1 MIRLEEFQVK
11 CYERKCPGRSVTEVA
26 QELEDKVN
34 GIVVFT
40 DEDREEVADSLRD
53 MLVYVAKFADKI
65 GYTLGEVA
73 ER

>member
-11 CYERKCPGRSVTEVA
+11 CYDRECPKLGIVEVA
-26 QELEDKVN
+26 QQLEDKVN
-34 GIVVFT
+34 GIALFSE
-40 DEDREEVADSLRD
+40 EDKEEAADSLRD

>member
-11 CYERKCPGRSVTEVA
+11 CYERECPERSITEVA

-34 GIVVFT
+34 GVDV
-40 DEDREEVADSLRD
+40 DKEEVADSLRD

>member
-11 CYERKCPGRSVTEVA
+11 CYERECPERSVTEVA

-34 GIVVFT
+34 ST
-40 DEDREEVADSLRD
+40 DVDKEEVADSLRD

>member
-11 CYERKCPGRSVTEVA
+11 CYERECPERSVTEVA
-26 QELEDKVN
+26 QELEDKVD
-34 GIVVFT
+34 GTEVDKEV
-40 DEDREEVADSLRD
+40 VADSLRD

>member
-11 CYERKCPGRSVTEVA
+11 CYEREYPERSITEVA
-26 QELEDKVN
+26 QELEDI
-34 GIVVFT
+34 G
-40 DEDREEVADSLRD
+40 EDKEKVADLLRD

>member
-11 CYERKCPGRSVTEVA
+11 CYERECPERSITEVA

-34 GIVVFT
+34 GIDVNK
-40 DEDREEVADSLRD
+40 EEVADSLRD

>member
-11 CYERKCPGRSVTEVA
+11 CYERECPERSITEVA

-34 GIVVFT
+34 GTEV
-40 DEDREEVADSLRD
+40 DKEEVADSLRD

>member
-1 MIRLEEFQVK
+1 MK
-11 CYERKCPGRSVTEVA
+11 CYERECPERSVTEVA

-34 GIVVFT
+34 ST
-40 DEDREEVADSLRD
+40 DVDKEEVADSLRD

>member
-11 CYERKCPGRSVTEVA
+11 CYERKYPERSITEVA
-26 QELEDKVN
+26 QELEDI
-34 GIVVFT
+34 G
-40 DEDREEVADSLRD
+40 EDKEKVADLLRD
-53 MLVYVAKFADKI
+53 MLVYVAKLADKI

>member
-11 CYERKCPGRSVTEVA
+11 CYERECPERSITEVA
-26 QELEDKVN
+26 RELEDKVN
-34 GIVVFT
+34 GIDV
-40 DEDREEVADSLRD
+40 DKEEVADSLRD

-65 GYTLGEVA
+65 GYTLVEVA

>member
-11 CYERKCPGRSVTEVA
+11 CYERECPERSITEVA
-26 QELEDKVN
+26 RKLEDKVN
-34 GIVVFT
+34 GIDV
-40 DEDREEVADSLRD
+40 DKEEVADSLRD

>member
-11 CYERKCPGRSVTEVA
+11 CYERKCPERSVTEVA

-34 GIVVFT
+34 GIVV
-40 DEDREEVADSLRD
+40 DKEEVADSLRD

>member
-1 MIRLEEFQVK
+1 MK
-11 CYERKCPGRSVTEVA
+11 CYERECPERSVTEVA

-34 GIVVFT
+34 GT
-40 DEDREEVADSLRD
+40 DVDKEEVADSLRD

>member
-11 CYERKCPGRSVTEVA
+11 CYERKYPERSITEVA
-26 QELEDKVN
+26 QELEDI
-34 GIVVFT
+34 G
-40 DEDREEVADSLRD
+40 EDKEKVADSLRD

>member
-11 CYERKCPGRSVTEVA
+11 CYERKCPERSVTEVA

-40 DEDREEVADSLRD
+40 DERTRRVRR
-53 MLVYVAKFADKI
+53 
-65 GYTLGEVA
+65 T
-73 ER
+73 R

>member
-11 CYERKCPGRSVTEVA
+11 CYERKCPERAIIDVA
-26 QELEDKVN
+26 TELEN
-34 GIVVFT
+34 GINGVPLFT
-40 DEDREEVADSLRD
+40 DEDKERLADSLRD
-53 MLVYVAKFADKI
+53 MLVYVAKFADRI

>member
-11 CYERKCPGRSVTEVA
+11 CYERECPERSVTEVA

-34 GIVVFT
+34 GIDV
-40 DEDREEVADSLRD
+40 DKEEVADSLRD

>member
-1 MIRLEEFQVK
+1 MMRLEEFQVK
-11 CYERKCPGRSVTEVA
+11 CYERECPERSVTEVA

-34 GIVVFT
+34 GIVVDT
-40 DEDREEVADSLRD
+40 EEVADSLRD

>member
-11 CYERKCPGRSVTEVA
+11 CYERECPERSIAEVA

-34 GIVVFT
+34 GIDV
-40 DEDREEVADSLRD
+40 DKEEVADSLRD

>member
-1 MIRLEEFQVK
+1 MK
-11 CYERKCPGRSVTEVA
+11 CYELKCPERSVTEVA

-34 GIVVFT
+34 GIDV
-40 DEDREEVADSLRD
+40 DKEEVADSLRD

>member
-11 CYERKCPGRSVTEVA
+11 CYERECPERSITEVA
-26 QELEDKVN
+26 QGLEDKVN
-34 GIVVFT
+34 GIDV
-40 DEDREEVADSLRD
+40 DKEEVADSLRD

>member
-11 CYERKCPGRSVTEVA
+11 CYERKCPERSVTEVA

-34 GIVVFT
+34 GIDV
-40 DEDREEVADSLRD
+40 DKEEVADSLRD

>member
-11 CYERKCPGRSVTEVA
+11 CYERECPERSVTEVA

-34 GIVVFT
+34 GT
-40 DEDREEVADSLRD
+40 DVDKEEVADSLRD

>member
-11 CYERKCPGRSVTEVA
+11 CYERECPERSITEVA

-34 GIVVFT
+34 GIDV
-40 DEDREEVADSLRD
+40 DKEEVADSLRD

>member
-11 CYERKCPGRSVTEVA
+11 CYERECPERSITEVA

-34 GIVVFT
+34 GIVVDT
-40 DEDREEVADSLRD
+40 EEVADSLRD

>member
-11 CYERKCPGRSVTEVA
+11 CYERECPERSVTEVA

-34 GIVVFT
+34 GTEV
-40 DEDREEVADSLRD
+40 DKEEIADSLRD

>member
-11 CYERKCPGRSVTEVA
+11 CYERKYPERSITEVA
-26 QELEDKVN
+26 QELEDI
-34 GIVVFT
+34 G
-40 DEDREEVADSLRD
+40 EDKEKVADSLRD
-53 MLVYVAKFADKI
+53 MLVYVAKLADKI

>member
-11 CYERKCPGRSVTEVA
+11 CYERECPERSVTEVA

-34 GIVVFT
+34 GIDV
-40 DEDREEVADSLRD
+40 DKEEVADSLRD
-53 MLVYVAKFADKI
+53 MLVYVAKFAYKI

>member
-11 CYERKCPGRSVTEVA
+11 CYERECPERSVTEVA

-34 GIVVFT
+34 GTEV
-40 DEDREEVADSLRD
+40 DKEAVADSLRD

>member
-1 MIRLEEFQVK
+1 MK
-11 CYERKCPGRSVTEVA
+11 CYERECPERSVTEVA

-34 GIVVFT
+34 GIDV
-40 DEDREEVADSLRD
+40 DKEEVADSLRD

>member
-11 CYERKCPGRSVTEVA
+11 CYERECPERSVTEVA
-26 QELEDKVN
+26 QELENKVN
-34 GIVVFT
+34 GIDV
-40 DEDREEVADSLRD
+40 DKEEVADSLRD

>member
-11 CYERKCPGRSVTEVA
+11 CYERECPERSITEVA

-34 GIVVFT
+34 DIDV
-40 DEDREEVADSLRD
+40 DKEEVADSLRD

>member
-1 MIRLEEFQVK
+1 MK
-11 CYERKCPGRSVTEVA
+11 CYERECPERSVTEVA
-26 QELEDKVN
+26 QELEDKIN
-34 GIVVFT
+34 GIVVDT
-40 DEDREEVADSLRD
+40 EEVADSLRD

>member
-11 CYERKCPGRSVTEVA
+11 CYERECPERSITEVA

-34 GIVVFT
+34 GLDV
-40 DEDREEVADSLRD
+40 DKEEVADSLRD

>member
-11 CYERKCPGRSVTEVA
+11 CYERKYPERSITEVA
-26 QELEDKVN
+26 QELEDI
-34 GIVVFT
+34 G
-40 DEDREEVADSLRD
+40 EDKEKVADLLRD

>member
-11 CYERKCPGRSVTEVA
+11 CYERECPERSVTEVA

-34 GIVVFT
+34 GIDV
-40 DEDREEVADSLRD
+40 DKEAVADLLRD

-65 GYTLGEVA
+65 GYTLGAVA

>member
-11 CYERKCPGRSVTEVA
+11 CYERECPERSLTEVA

-34 GIVVFT
+34 GIDV
-40 DEDREEVADSLRD
+40 DKEEVADSLRD

>member
-1 MIRLEEFQVK
+1 MK
-11 CYERKCPGRSVTEVA
+11 CYERKCPERSVTEVA

-34 GIVVFT
+34 GIDV
-40 DEDREEVADSLRD
+40 DKEEVADSLRD

>member
-11 CYERKCPGRSVTEVA
+11 CYEREYPERSITEVA
-26 QELEDKVN
+26 QELEDI
-34 GIVVFT
+34 G
-40 DEDREEVADSLRD
+40 EDKEKVADSLRD
-53 MLVYVAKFADKI
+53 MLVYVAKLADKI

>member
-11 CYERKCPGRSVTEVA
+11 CYERECPERSITEVA
-26 QELEDKVN
+26 RELEDKVN
-34 GIVVFT
+34 GIDV
-40 DEDREEVADSLRD
+40 DKEEVADSLRD